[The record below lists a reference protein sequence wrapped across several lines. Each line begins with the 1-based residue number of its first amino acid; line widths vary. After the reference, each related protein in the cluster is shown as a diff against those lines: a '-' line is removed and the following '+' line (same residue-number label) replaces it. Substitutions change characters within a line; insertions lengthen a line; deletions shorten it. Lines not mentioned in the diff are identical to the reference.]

1 MFLCNIG
8 HPIFNHVIIF
18 RPQSKIVQVKA
29 KKDMFLPYIQCSPG
43 ALGHMRPPEPANP
56 PAHVAA
62 SEPEREPALP
72 KAAAAAPSPA
82 AEAPVPLKAI
92 NFYVEK

>member
-1 MFLCNIG
+1 M
-8 HPIFNHVIIF
+8 
-18 RPQSKIVQVKA
+18 K
-29 KKDMFLPYIQCSPG
+29 
-43 ALGHMRPPEPANP
+43 PPEPAHP
-56 PAHVAA
+56 PGHVAA

-82 AEAPVPLKAI
+82 AEAPVPLKAV

>member
-1 MFLCNIG
+1 MQHYNS
-8 HPIFNHVIIF
+8 F
-18 RPQSKIVQVKA
+18 RPQSKIVQVKVR
-29 KKDMFLPYIQCSPG
+29 KDMFLPYIQCSPG
-43 ALGHMRPPEPANP
+43 ALGHMKPPEPAHP
-56 PAHVAA
+56 PGHAAA

-82 AEAPVPLKAI
+82 AEAPVPLKAV

>member
-1 MFLCNIG
+1 MQPRCLGPHEASGTG
-8 HPIFNHVIIF
+8 HP
-18 RPQSKIVQVKA
+18 
-29 KKDMFLPYIQCSPG
+29 PG
-43 ALGHMRPPEPANP
+43 HA
-56 PAHVAA
+56 AA

-82 AEAPVPLKAI
+82 AEAPVPLKAV